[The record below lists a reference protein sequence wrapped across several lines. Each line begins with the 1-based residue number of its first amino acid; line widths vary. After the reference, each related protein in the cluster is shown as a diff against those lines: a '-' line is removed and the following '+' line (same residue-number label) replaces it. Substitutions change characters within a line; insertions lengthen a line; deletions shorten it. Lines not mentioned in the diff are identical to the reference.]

1 MHIHIFPIIVLPT
14 KKRACRIGKRVCL
27 LVSWKGIEPPT
38 YRLGGDRS
46 ILLSYQDVMFYCFQ
60 NPFTITQ
67 IEKAFNHKFSV
78 IPGGILHSTN
88 TSVLNQS
95 LVRQILKLSR
105 FSNGSSVLVTNCR
118 TVSPSCTSKVSFSF
132 KNFSTL
138 AFASATPKTI
148 SDFLFSLSYST

>member
-1 MHIHIFPIIVLPT
+1 
-14 KKRACRIGKRVCL
+14 
-27 LVSWKGIEPPT
+27 
-38 YRLGGDRS
+38 
-46 ILLSYQDVMFYCFQ
+46 MFYCFQ

-78 IPGGILHSTN
+78 IPGGILHSTK

-105 FSNGSSVLVTNCR
+105 YSNGSSVLVTNCR

-148 SDFLFSLSYST
+148 SAFYFRYHIQHSHNCHDSSRLQQICSFFPPQNFCIHYSNSQQILQ